1 MPQRSFLQYLL
12 ITAKGLAM
20 GAADVVPGVSGGTIA
35 FISGIYEEL
44 IETIHKLDLSF
55 FKIWKKEGFLK
66 AWRHYNLSFLL
77 ALFSGIFISILS
89 FAKLILWLLED
100 YPIMVWSFFFG
111 LVVASILYVGQQINN
126 WRLSLIIA
134 LIVASILSYLITI
147 ADPVGSPDSTWFLFL
162 AGFVAIIAMILP
174 GISGAFILLL
184 LGAYTTVFGYVSQ
197 LTEGAATLDSRLF
210 FGAFGKL
217 IVFGVGAIVGLKMFS
232 RVLNWMFKH
241 HKNMTLAVLT
251 GFMVGALNKIWPWK
265 EVLQYR
271 TNHAGEEIPFIER
284 SILPANYD
292 GEPQV
297 LYAIIFAV
305 IGFLTIFLLERIAIK
320 RGSIILENDPPDKL

>member
-1 MPQRSFLQYLL
+1 
-12 ITAKGLAM
+12 
-20 GAADVVPGVSGGTIA
+20 
-35 FISGIYEEL
+35 
-44 IETIHKLDLSF
+44 
-55 FKIWKKEGFLK
+55 
-66 AWRHYNLSFLL
+66 
-77 ALFSGIFISILS
+77 
-89 FAKLILWLLED
+89 
-100 YPIMVWSFFFG
+100 
-111 LVVASILYVGQQINN
+111 
-126 WRLSLIIA
+126 
-134 LIVASILSYLITI
+134 
-147 ADPVGSPDSTWFLFL
+147 
-162 AGFVAIIAMILP
+162 GFVAIIAMILP

-197 LTEGAATLDSRLF
+197 LTEGAATLESRLF

-284 SILPANYD
+284 SI
-292 GEPQV
+292 
-297 LYAIIFAV
+297 
-305 IGFLTIFLLERIAIK
+305 
-320 RGSIILENDPPDKL
+320 